1 MAAELTIAPGILV
14 AMPQLNDPNFRRS
27 VILVAEHN
35 EEGSFGLILNKPTED
50 LVCNLISSLEMDWC
64 GDEQAEVW
72 TGGPVQPET
81 GWVLHEPVPGL
92 GEPATREIF
101 DGVHLTAAPGALAV
115 LVSRPPPR
123 MRVLLGYA
131 GWGPGQLESELT
143 GGSWVN
149 APLSADLVFDT
160 PCEYQ
165 WEASVRLLGV
175 DPEAL
180 APASGIH

>member
-35 EEGSFGLILNKPTED
+35 EEGSFGLVLNRPTDD

-72 TGGPVQPET
+72 MGGPVQPET

-92 GEPATREIF
+92 GEP
-101 DGVHLTAAPGALAV
+101 
-115 LVSRPPPR
+115 
-123 MRVLLGYA
+123 
-131 GWGPGQLESELT
+131 GWGSRARRCTYEFRAIPGPWPST
-143 GGSWVN
+143 AGATCNGWTV
-149 APLSADLVFDT
+149 
-160 PCEYQ
+160 
-165 WEASVRLLGV
+165 
-175 DPEAL
+175 
-180 APASGIH
+180 